1 MISVDAM
8 PDVFGLHALVDVNGV
23 VFGRLGD
30 PSRDPTLK
38 LDSNGSTM
46 QNCSTVLGHCCF
58 FDPLKRGN
66 LRMKR
71 LRYIVEMVMLVT
83 PA

>member
-1 MISVDAM
+1 M
-8 PDVFGLHALVDVNGV
+8 GLFLGV
-23 VFGRLGD
+23 GD
-30 PSRDPTLK
+30 PSRNPTLK

-58 FDPLKRGN
+58 FDPLKRAN

-71 LRYIVEMVMLVT
+71 LRYIVEMVILMT
-83 PA
+83 PV